1 SHASTAAASTVNEK
15 KTFPSET
22 TTSESTRPSVNTEPS
37 GEDTFASAART
48 SCLLTDISIVRLAA
62 HQRRPCCPVNATRT
76 IKTVDAHA
84 PAMTY
89 WQIGTG
95 GGRPRV
101 CWNFFEGDPTIA
113 EDAFFVL

>member
-1 SHASTAAASTVNEK
+1 LRTGSQAFTAVASTVSEK

-22 TTSESTRPSVNTEPS
+22 TTSESTRLSVNAVPS
-37 GEDTFASAART
+37 GEDSLASAART
-48 SCLLTDISIVRLAA
+48 SCLLTDMSIVRLPA
-62 HQRRPCCPVNATRT
+62 HHRRPCRPVNATLT

-101 CWNFFEGDPTIA
+101 YSNFLKET
-113 EDAFFVL
+113 